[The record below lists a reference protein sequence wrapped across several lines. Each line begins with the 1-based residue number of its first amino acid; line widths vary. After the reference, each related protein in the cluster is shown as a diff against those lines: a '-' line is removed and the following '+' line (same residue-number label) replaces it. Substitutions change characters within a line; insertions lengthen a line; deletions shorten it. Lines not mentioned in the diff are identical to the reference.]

1 MQLEGKKV
9 IVTGGS
15 QGMGYSTV
23 QAFVA
28 EGATVALMDIKD
40 DLGQKAA
47 ELANSQGPGSAK
59 FYHAN
64 VSNRS
69 EVESAFATAVEDM
82 GGLDVLVNVAGVQRR
97 KAAEDFTDE
106 DLDFIL
112 NINLRGTIITNQTAF
127 KTMRHSGGTILNFG
141 SDAGLTAMPLLGAY
155 SASKGGVMA
164 WNRTIA
170 GEWARYGI
178 RANSVVPAIA
188 TPMTGAGGEAG
199 QAIYS
204 GVPLGGKLGD
214 PARDFAP
221 VMVFLASDGAR
232 FITGQIISVNGG
244 LVMSR

>member
-1 MQLEGKKV
+1 MKLEGKKV

-15 QGMGYSTV
+15 QGMGYATA

-28 EGATVALMDIKD
+28 EGAKVAIMDIKD
-40 DLGQKAA
+40 DLGHQAA

-69 EVESAFATAVEDM
+69 EIESAFAAAVEDM

-97 KAAEDFTDE
+97 KAAEDLTDE
-106 DLDFIL
+106 DLDFVL

-127 KTMRHSGGTILNFG
+127 KTMHQNGGTILNFG
-141 SDAGLTAMPLLGAY
+141 SDAGLAPMPLLGAY
-155 SASKGGVMA
+155 AASKGGVMA

-214 PARDFAP
+214 VTRDFAP
-221 VMVFLASDGAR
+221 VMVFLASDDAR